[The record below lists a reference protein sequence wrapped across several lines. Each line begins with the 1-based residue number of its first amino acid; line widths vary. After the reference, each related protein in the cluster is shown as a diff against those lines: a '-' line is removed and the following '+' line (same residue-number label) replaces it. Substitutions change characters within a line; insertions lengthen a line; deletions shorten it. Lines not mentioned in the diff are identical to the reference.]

1 MERRINWRKLL
12 SSCVVLVLAPNL
24 VGAFCPTSPC
34 RRHQGAPSRI
44 LLHAPEQNENAD
56 QNEDNNKDDFSLN
69 SAFSRV
75 SRFAN
80 KGVSDVAS
88 VAEGTAKS
96 IVGATGSGVKTVAG
110 AATSGVS
117 KLAKK
122 GTTDVVSVA
131 SATGSGVQSIAGAA
145 ASGASGVARKAA
157 SDVKTVADA
166 AGSGVKTVAGAAGS
180 GISRLTETGGTGVNL
195 ALSGIAK
202 GSSRVQSVA
211 NAAGSN
217 LSQLAERGSLSVSN
231 VIQWLDAQGRGTAKV
246 AKDTAVAADAQ
257 ARAVA
262 KELIRQTT
270 SADYSIS
277 DVLLLLKVL
286 VVLGASFGPLAK
298 LLPVTVLLNMLNV
311 SLEARLGGKIL
322 EVLAESLDER
332 FLAAFT
338 AEELGDLAKR
348 SLRGAIISFTGKE
361 AYEQGDIQRAVTSTD
376 NVDDNDATSSPP
388 ELSILELSVG
398 PEFAQWDEAFRESQ
412 LAGMEI
418 AIAESLD
425 GGGNRA
431 EGGMMRP
438 TVLDQEAARAL
449 EEWDRKFRESIM

>member
-1 MERRINWRKLL
+1 MEKQFNWRKLL

-24 VGAFCPTSPC
+24 LAFCPTSPC
-34 RRHQGAPSRI
+34 RYEGAPSR
-44 LLHAPEQNENAD
+44 LLNAPEQDEHVEENEA
-56 QNEDNNKDDFSLN
+56 NNKDDFSLN
-69 SAFSRV
+69 SVFSRV
-75 SRFAN
+75 SRLAN
-80 KGVSDVAS
+80 RGVSDVAS
-88 VAEGTAKS
+88 VAGTAKS

-157 SDVKTVADA
+157 SDVKTVASA
-166 AGSGVKTVAGAAGS
+166 AGSGVQTVASAAGS
-180 GISRLTETGGTGVNL
+180 GISRLTETGGTGVNVAASGLSRL
-195 ALSGIAK
+195 AK
-202 GSSRVQSVA
+202 EGSSGVQYVA

-217 LSQLAERGSLSVSN
+217 LSQVTERGSLDVSK

-257 ARAVA
+257 AKAVA
-262 KELIRQTT
+262 KELLRQTT

-338 AEELGDLAKR
+338 AEELGDLVKR
-348 SLRGAIISFTGKE
+348 SLRGAILSFTRKE
-361 AYEQGDIQRAVTSTD
+361 TYEQGDIQRAVTNGG
-376 NVDDNDATSSPP
+376 NVDENDATKSPS

-412 LAGMEI
+412 LGMEI
-418 AIAESLD
+418 AIVESLD
-425 GGGNRA
+425 EGRNRA
-431 EGGMMRP
+431 EGGQMRP
-438 TVLDQEAARAL
+438 KVLDQEAAREL
-449 EEWDRKFRESIM
+449 EEWDGKFRDSLM